1 RAPIRAPF
9 FAAAAGHLVGD
20 RQSAAGRQSAAT
32 GRCSASTESDASRRF
47 AASGAATTLPVQ
59 ARDDDGAASPERD
72 LSHACEAR
80 RGKAQAR
87 RRERSC
93 ARSSGSGSEA
103 GPASSRAGRHR
114 LPFAR
119 HHAVVER
126 ERRRTR
132 PRPDAARPRQDE
144 RRPAHAHHDDRAR
157 HVEDLHR
164 HHQSGP
170 DHEQA
175 TRTRMIFRALLM
187 VGLLAAPSVAAAD
200 ALSEADAAYTR
211 VDFAETERL
220 AQAALAGADHDRGQM
235 IRIYFLLGVSAAAE
249 GKDEEAIDAFKHL
262 LALDPAT
269 KVDRDLSP
277 KLQGPMLEARGT
289 PPAPLA
295 CDAVFDRAKGVLQLT
310 IGDQLK
316 LSREA
321 VVRWR
326 LSPGGAFT
334 EVRRPSAPS
343 VDVTIPGGAGAGR
356 VEYSYSLVDDRRN
369 RLFEKGSDAA
379 PEVSQAAAGAR

>member
-1 RAPIRAPF
+1 
-9 FAAAAGHLVGD
+9 
-20 RQSAAGRQSAAT
+20 
-32 GRCSASTESDASRRF
+32 
-47 AASGAATTLPVQ
+47 
-59 ARDDDGAASPERD
+59 
-72 LSHACEAR
+72 
-80 RGKAQAR
+80 
-87 RRERSC
+87 
-93 ARSSGSGSEA
+93 
-103 GPASSRAGRHR
+103 
-114 LPFAR
+114 
-119 HHAVVER
+119 
-126 ERRRTR
+126 
-132 PRPDAARPRQDE
+132 
-144 RRPAHAHHDDRAR
+144 
-157 HVEDLHR
+157 
-164 HHQSGP
+164 
-170 DHEQA
+170 
-175 TRTRMIFRALLM
+175 MIFRALLM

-379 PEVSQAAAGAR
+379 PEVSQAAAGARSQPSAPPPERKIRTKWLVLGIIGEVLGVAGLAGGIGAYFVGQSAADRWNNDSICLANGMTRSANCAADRSSAQAAGNGSIASFAVGGALIAASTILLIVAPRDTRERTVAKRLELDCGAGPGIVGLACGARF